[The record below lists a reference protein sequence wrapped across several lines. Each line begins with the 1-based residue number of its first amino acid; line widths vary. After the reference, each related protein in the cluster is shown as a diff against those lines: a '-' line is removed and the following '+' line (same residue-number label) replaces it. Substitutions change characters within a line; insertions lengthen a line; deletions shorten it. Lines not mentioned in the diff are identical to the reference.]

1 MSSTQGNQ
9 SNPVV
14 SKCEVL
20 LRGRLTEG
28 NGTGEPDS
36 GRVGRSDIE

>member
-1 MSSTQGNQ
+1 MTESWDSTGNA
-9 SNPVV
+9 VF

-28 NGTGEPDS
+28 NGAGEPDS

>member
-1 MSSTQGNQ
+1 MVELWDSD

-14 SKCEVL
+14 LKCEVL

-28 NGTGEPDS
+28 NGAGDPDP